1 MRMRFAAAY
10 LVLLTALMITTIS
23 PARAETCSL
32 AIVHCK
38 AQAMRQADR
47 EEKCGAAG
55 AQCMRTGTFIGP
67 YTGRVIHGFT
77 KR

>member
-1 MRMRFAAAY
+1 MKRAW
-10 LVLLTALMITTIS
+10 LILPTAITTAVVS
-23 PARAETCSL
+23 PAFAETCSL

-38 AQAMRQADR
+38 EQAIRQADR